1 MDDGGLC
8 TGFSKVIT
16 LRPGNQCANSCI
28 AIKIHTFKEMKI
40 AILTMGTRGDVQ
52 PFAVLGKALK
62 ERGHEVKLSTA
73 KNFESL
79 VRSYGIDFIPIE
91 ADYQAILD
99 SEEGKKIMK
108 ANPFVIQKNL
118 EKWIY
123 PLAEQSLKAFYA
135 LANESDRVI
144 YHVKSMADSFSDC
157 FPEKM
162 IRAMVVPAV
171 QPTSAFSNPAF
182 SGFPIPGFLNKFSY
196 TLTNLAV
203 KMMSKPIKRFRQS
216 VGLTEKYTVPE
227 TTFLYGISP
236 EFLNRPD
243 DFPANSFFTGFWL
256 ENTDQQLDQEL
267 VEFIHKG
274 EPPLLLTF
282 GSMPFKSSF
291 DIQKALLK
299 LVKELQTRIV
309 IVKGWG
315 FDNTSILENNENIKI
330 ISSAPYEKLI
340 PLVKAVIHHGGL
352 GTTAECLRAGKPF
365 LICPIL
371 YPIGDQMFWGKLAAK
386 HNIAPHPVP
395 VKKMTERKLIDNAK
409 LLLTH
414 KQFQEN
420 AQKLSAKIR
429 KENGVMHAIRIIEN
443 NNTLR

>member
-1 MDDGGLC
+1 M
-8 TGFSKVIT
+8 
-16 LRPGNQCANSCI
+16 
-28 AIKIHTFKEMKI
+28 AIKILIFKEMKI

-79 VRSYGIDFIPIE
+79 VRSYGIDFIAIE

-99 SEEGKKIMK
+99 SQEGKKIMR
-108 ANPFVIQKNL
+108 ANPFAIQKNL
-118 EKWIY
+118 ERWIY
-123 PLAEQSLKAFYA
+123 PLAEKSLKEFYA
-135 LANESDRVI
+135 LAKESDRVV
-144 YHVKSMADSFSDC
+144 YHVKSMADCFADC
-157 FPEKM
+157 FPGKM

-182 SGFPIPGFLNKFSY
+182 SGFPIPGFLNRFSY
-196 TLTNLAV
+196 SLTNLAV
-203 KMMSKPIKRFRQS
+203 KMMSTPVKRFRKS
-216 VGLTEKYTVPE
+216 VGLTEKYSVPE
-227 TTFLYGISP
+227 TTFIYGISP
-236 EFLNRPD
+236 EFLNRPG
-243 DFPANSFFTGFWL
+243 DFPENSFFTGFWL
-256 ENTDQQLDQEL
+256 ENTDQQLDQDL
-267 VEFIHKG
+267 VEFIRKG

-282 GSMPFKSSF
+282 GSMPFKSAF

-315 FDNTSILENNENIKI
+315 FDNTTMLENNDDIKI

-371 YPIGDQMFWGKLAAK
+371 YPVGDQMFWGKLAAK
-386 HNIAPHPVP
+386 HNIAPPPVP
-395 VKKMTERKLIDNAK
+395 VKKMTEIKLIDNAK
-409 LLLTH
+409 LLLTN

-420 AQKLSAKIR
+420 AQKLSEKIR
-429 KENGVMHAIRIIEN
+429 KEKGVMHAIRIIEN
-443 NNTLR
+443 NNTLLRVSF

>member
-1 MDDGGLC
+1 
-8 TGFSKVIT
+8 
-16 LRPGNQCANSCI
+16 
-28 AIKIHTFKEMKI
+28 MKI

-79 VRSYGIDFIPIE
+79 VRAYGIEFIPIE

-99 SEEGKKIMK
+99 SEEGKKIMN
-108 ANPFVIQKNL
+108 ANPFAIQKNL

-135 LANESDRVI
+135 LAKESDRVI
-144 YHVKSMADSFSDC
+144 YHVKSMADCFADC

-171 QPTSAFSNPAF
+171 QPTSAFPNPAF

-196 TLTNLAV
+196 SLTNLAV
-203 KMMSKPIKRFRQS
+203 KMMSKPIKRFRKS
-216 VGLTEKYTVPE
+216 AGLTEKYTVPE
-227 TTFLYGISP
+227 IPFIYGISP
-236 EFLNRPD
+236 AFLNRPD

-256 ENTDQQLDQEL
+256 ENTDQQLDQAL
-267 VEFIHKG
+267 IEFIRKG
-274 EPPLLLTF
+274 DAPLLLTF

-299 LVKELQTRIV
+299 LVNELKTRIV

-315 FDNTSILENNENIKI
+315 FDNTPMLENNEDIKI

-386 HNIAPHPVP
+386 HRIAPCPVP
-395 VKKMTERKLIDNAK
+395 VKKMTEKKLINIARQ
-409 LLLTH
+409 LLTNN
-414 KQFQEN
+414 QFLVN
-420 AQKLSAKIR
+420 ARNISEKIR
-429 KENGVMHAIRIIEN
+429 TENGVMKAILIIEN
-443 NNTLR
+443 NKTLYE